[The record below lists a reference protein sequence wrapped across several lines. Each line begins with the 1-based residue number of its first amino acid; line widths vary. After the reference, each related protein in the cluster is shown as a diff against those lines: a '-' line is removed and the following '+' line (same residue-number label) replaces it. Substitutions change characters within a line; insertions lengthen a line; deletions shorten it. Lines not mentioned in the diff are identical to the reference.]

1 MCRGSSS
8 ISLSAE
14 PAHGPS
20 TSSRAE
26 GATLAARIRRRD
38 AYVRLVNMEEKT
50 DVWTEKDS
58 RDFLDLAE
66 VAVPGRQEQIE
77 MLLQLVPAA
86 QGEEFRAVELA
97 CGEGLL
103 GERLLDRFSH
113 VQLTAFDGSDVM
125 LEAASKRL
133 SRFSDRVEVRKFEFG
148 SEAWLAGIQGALRCA
163 LSSLAIHHLTDED
176 KRSLYSRI
184 AERLEPGGALLVSDV
199 VLPDNAM
206 VRRAIVDAWHRI
218 ARERSQEL
226 TGSLDTYKR
235 LAAEGWGPP
244 ETDEPEPGEM
254 PARVRDHLT
263 WLKEAGFKD
272 VDCFWMRGGI
282 AIYGGYR

>member
-1 MCRGSSS
+1 M
-8 ISLSAE
+8 
-14 PAHGPS
+14 
-20 TSSRAE
+20 
-26 GATLAARIRRRD
+26 
-38 AYVRLVNMEEKT
+38 NMEERT
-50 DVWTEKDS
+50 DVWTEADS

-86 QGEEFRAVELA
+86 QGEDFRAVELA

-103 GERLLDRFSH
+103 AERLLNRYPR

-125 LEAASKRL
+125 LEAARQRL
-133 SRFSDRVEVRKFEFG
+133 SRFSDRVEVRKFELG
-148 SEAWLAGIQGALRCA
+148 SETWLAGIQGSLRCA

-184 AERLEPGGALLVSDV
+184 AGRLDSGGALLVADV
-199 VLPDNAM
+199 VLPDNSV
-206 VRRAIVDAWHRI
+206 VRRAIVDAWHRL
-218 ARERSQEL
+218 ARERSEEL
-226 TGSLDTYKR
+226 TGSLHTYQR

-254 PARVRDHLT
+254 PARLRDHLA

-272 VDCFWMRGGI
+272 AGCFWMRGGI

>member
-1 MCRGSSS
+1 MK
-8 ISLSAE
+8 E
-14 PAHGPS
+14 
-20 TSSRAE
+20 T
-26 GATLAARIRRRD
+26 
-38 AYVRLVNMEEKT
+38 T
-50 DVWTEKDS
+50 DIWTETDS
-58 RDFLDLAE
+58 RDFLDFAE

-86 QGEEFRAVELA
+86 QGEEFPAVELA

-103 GERLLDRFSH
+103 AERLLDRFPRAK
-113 VQLTAFDGSDVM
+113 LTAFDGSDVM
-125 LEAASKRL
+125 LEAVRKRL
-133 SRFSDRVEVRKFEFG
+133 SRFAYRVEMRKFELG
-148 SEAWLAGIQGALRCA
+148 SEAWLADMQGALRCV
-163 LSSLAIHHLTDED
+163 LSSLSIHHLTHED

-184 AERLEPGGALLVSDV
+184 AGRLEPGGGLLISDV

-206 VRRAIVDAWHRI
+206 VRRAVVDAWHRI

-235 LAAEGWGPP
+235 LAAEGWVPP

-254 PARVRDHLT
+254 PARVCDHLT
-263 WLKEAGFKD
+263 WLKEAGLKD

>member
-1 MCRGSSS
+1 
-8 ISLSAE
+8 
-14 PAHGPS
+14 
-20 TSSRAE
+20 
-26 GATLAARIRRRD
+26 
-38 AYVRLVNMEEKT
+38 MEERT
-50 DVWTEKDS
+50 DVWTETDS

-86 QGEEFRAVELA
+86 QDEEFQAVELA
-97 CGEGLL
+97 CGEGILA
-103 GERLLDRFSH
+103 ERLLDRFPRAR
-113 VQLTAFDGSDVM
+113 LTAFDGSDVM
-125 LEAASKRL
+125 LGATRKRL
-133 SRFSDRVEVRKFEFG
+133 FTHEG
-148 SEAWLAGIQGALRCA
+148 
-163 LSSLAIHHLTDED
+163 
-176 KRSLYSRI
+176 KRSLYSRL
-184 AERLEPGGALLVSDV
+184 AGRLEPGGALLVSDV
-199 VLPDNAM
+199 VLPDNGM

-226 TGSLDTYKR
+226 TGSLDTYRR
-235 LAAEGWGPP
+235 LATEGWGPP

-254 PARVRDHLT
+254 PARVCDHLT

>member
-1 MCRGSSS
+1 
-8 ISLSAE
+8 
-14 PAHGPS
+14 
-20 TSSRAE
+20 
-26 GATLAARIRRRD
+26 
-38 AYVRLVNMEEKT
+38 MEERA
-50 DVWTEKDS
+50 DGWTETDS

-77 MLLQLVPAA
+77 MLLRLVPAA

-103 GERLLDRFSH
+103 AERLLDHFSR

-125 LEAASKRL
+125 LAAARQRL
-133 SRFSDRVEVRKFEFG
+133 GRFADRVEVGKFELG
-148 SEAWLAGIQGALRCA
+148 SEAWLAGMRGALRCV
-163 LSSLAIHHLTDED
+163 LSSLAIHHLTHED

-184 AERLEPGGALLVSDV
+184 AERLEPSGALLISDV
-199 VLPDNAM
+199 VLPNNAM
-206 VRRAIVDAWHRI
+206 VRRATVDAWHRV

-226 TGSLDTYKR
+226 TGSLDTYRR
-235 LAAEGWGPP
+235 LADEGWGPP

-254 PARVRDHLT
+254 PARVYDHLT
-263 WLKEAGFKD
+263 WLKEAGFGD